1 MSQEIFDKIRRRY
14 KSAKANADLW
24 SSLLEAC
31 YFQAVP
37 FRNRFYNSNQQ
48 QGEEKN
54 ARLYDTTLPEATK
67 TFVSKIQDAMTPP
80 QTQWGFLEVDK
91 DWLKDELDEAEI
103 SEAQAAVDTYMR
115 NLFKY
120 IHSSNFDVSVNESFF
135 DLAISTACLVVN
147 QYTDEQPLLFTSIPA
162 DKLCIEESLNGKIES
177 WFRTWDDIKIS
188 ELSTRWEK
196 AQPTEQ
202 MIQSLKDNPDAK
214 IKKVYEGV
222 CYYPSDTKK
231 YIYGVWTDD
240 TYLFLEPLESN
251 PAIVWRFQKTNNETW
266 GRGPVMDALPSARS
280 LQEMAR
286 IELASANLNTFRPYM
301 ASSDGVFNPHTFKL
315 KPFTVIPI
323 APVGAGGVFPL
334 TPLPDSSNPQFAQL
348 TIADLRQQI
357 RTVMYADDHANT
369 DSVQPQTATELL
381 MKQQSLAKK
390 IGPLF
395 SRLQHEF
402 LEPLIERCSYILHK
416 SGHLPKPMIDGKLV
430 KFKYRSPLALA
441 KGVDDI
447 EKLGN
452 YIRFLQ
458 GTIGEEET
466 KLVID
471 QEQLPWLVAENLQI
485 DPRYIS
491 TRDEVREKAQKM
503 AEQQQQMMAAEQA
516 QGQPSDQMPPPP
528 EGQ

>member
-1 MSQEIFDKIRRRY
+1 MSQELFQEFKRRY
-14 KSAKANADLW
+14 KSAKVDADLW

-37 FRNRFYNSNQQ
+37 FRNRFYKPKQQ
-48 QGEEKN
+48 QGEQKN

-80 QTQWGFLEVDK
+80 QTQWGFLEVDS
-91 DWLKDELDEAEI
+91 DWLKEEFDEDDI
-103 SEAQAAVDTYMR
+103 SEAQADVDTYMR
-115 NLFKY
+115 KLFKY

-135 DLAISTACLVVN
+135 DLSISTACLVVN
-147 QYTDEQPLLFTSIPA
+147 QFTDEQPLLFTSIPA
-162 DKLCIEESLNGKIES
+162 DKLAIAEALNGKIES
-177 WFRTWDDIKIS
+177 WYRTWDDIKIS
-188 ELSTRWEK
+188 ELQTRWKK
-196 AQPTEQ
+196 AVPTER
-202 MIQSLKDNPDAK
+202 MIQDMKDNSEAK
-214 IKKVYEGV
+214 ISKIYEGV
-222 CYYPSDTKK
+222 SYYPGAKK
-231 YIYGVWTDD
+231 PYIYSVWTDD
-240 TYLFLEPLESN
+240 HAFFFEPLESN
-251 PAIVWRFQKTNNETW
+251 PAIVWRFQKTNNEVW

-301 ASSDGVFNPHTFKL
+301 ASSDGVFNPHTFQL
-315 KPFTVIPI
+315 KPFSVIPI

-348 TIADLRQQI
+348 TIADLRAQI

-402 LEPLIERCSYILHK
+402 LEPLIERCSYLLDK
-416 SGHLPKPMIDGKLV
+416 SGHLPKPKIDGKLV
-430 KFKYRSPLALA
+430 RFKYRSPLALA

-458 GTIGEEET
+458 GAMGEEAT
-466 KLVID
+466 KIIINPR
-471 QEQLPWLVAENLQI
+471 EMPWLVAENLQI
-485 DPRYIS
+485 DPRFLQ
-491 TRDEVREKAQKM
+491 TKEEVVRITEQA
-503 AEQQQQMMAAEQA
+503 AAQQQQMAQQEQEQQQPQAAP
-516 QGQPSDQMPPPP
+516 QGQPDV
-528 EGQ
+528 